1 MVAQIP
7 PAMALA
13 DALCCVGLGFL
24 LAALYDLGRILLGS
38 TGPVCLVLDLAAF
51 LLAAVLLCSFA
62 ACRSYS
68 GVVRWYMAA
77 GLLGGLG
84 GYMRVLAPATRAA
97 DRLIKW
103 VLTRPF
109 ALLWLLALRPAGR
122 LLRGAVCAAAAAAG
136 QKNRA
141 RRKLKRRK
149 QLQKQAKVLYNS

>member
-7 PAMALA
+7 LTMALA

-24 LAALYDLGRILLGS
+24 LAALYDIGRILLGG
-38 TGPVCLVLDLAAF
+38 TRPVCFVLDLAGF

-77 GLLGGLG
+77 GLLGGLA
-84 GYMRVLAPATRAA
+84 GYLRVLAPATRAA

-109 ALLWLLALRPAGR
+109 ALLWLLILRPLGR
-122 LLRGAVCAAAAAAG
+122 LFHRAAAAAIAAAG

-149 QLQKQAKVLYNS
+149 QLQKQARVLYNS

>member
-1 MVAQIP
+1 MVAQVDLP
-7 PAMALA
+7 MVLA

-24 LAALYDLGRILLGS
+24 LAALYDLARILLGRA
-38 TGPVCLVLDLAAF
+38 GVVCFVLDLAAF
-51 LLAAVLLCSFA
+51 FLAAVLLCSFA

-77 GLLGGLG
+77 GLLGGLA
-84 GYMRVLAPATRAA
+84 GYLRVLAPVTRAA

-103 VLTRPF
+103 ALTRPC
-109 ALLWLLALRPAGR
+109 ARLWLLVLRPAGR
-122 LLRGAVCAAAAAAG
+122 LLGGAARAALAAAG

>member
-1 MVAQIP
+1 MVAQIAP
-7 PAMALA
+7 TMALA
-13 DALCCVGLGFL
+13 DTLCCVGLGFL
-24 LAALYDLGRILLGS
+24 LAALYDLGRILLGG
-38 TGPVCLVLDLAAF
+38 TRPVCFVLDLAGF

-77 GLLGGLG
+77 GLLGGLA
-84 GYMRVLAPATRAA
+84 GYLRVLAPATRAA

-103 VLTRPF
+103 TLTRPF
-109 ALLWLLALRPAGR
+109 ALLWLLVLRPLGR
-122 LLRGAVCAAAAAAG
+122 LLRRAASAAARAAG

-149 QLQKQAKVLYNS
+149 QLQKQARVLYNS